1 MRRPVQAAFKV
12 PRSPLRASS
21 SPVSPSCAAATSTAS
36 HLVMRYASSRVV
48 SSSAP
53 PSSPTTASP
62 NSRASARIDDDSPTC
77 FSKQFE
83 ADDCAVVPRSR
94 THRARPFI
102 LRAERPSPNSQNAQ
116 AANVRAASRRRALC
130 GVLVAY
136 KIFRKSL
143 RACPFGASLL
153 DLRHASPPS
162 VKRCQVDVSDKC
174 CVEQQGKSGNTC
186 MHTPPRRRAL
196 FGRARSA

>member
-153 DLRHASPPS
+153 DLRHASTPS
-162 VKRCQVDVSDKC
+162 VKRVKSMCQTS
-174 CVEQQGKSGNTC
+174 VEC
-186 MHTPPRRRAL
+186 
-196 FGRARSA
+196 